1 MKQINKLHFEEL
13 TPLLFE
19 GVIITDEKGII
30 RTINKSVL
38 DFFPKLH
45 VSGLIGKQIMDLIS
59 SKDLKLFYDH
69 KQDMRNINMTIGM
82 HHLMA
87 NFRFSDEENV
97 LIILKNITNLHQL
110 TVDLGIAQ
118 RQIRLFHSILDQI
131 DDGICFVD
139 SNKKIVFY
147 NKKMGEFD
155 TKEPSSIRGE
165 QYTTVFPE
173 TTYTN
178 DPLLNALTTERE
190 IIQNESFFSRSGK
203 KYDVQKVNTPLS
215 LGNQKI
221 GALSSVKDLSKM
233 TELGNAI
240 FELSNAQ
247 YDQNSSSVDS
257 NTDER
262 KKNNEFIHCTKTMKK
277 ILLDAERASK
287 SSSNI
292 LIYGESGVGKRR
304 LVNTITEKSGVFY
317 TLHCSSLPTQFLE
330 QLLFGDERSNGLLEL
345 ADGGTILLDK
355 INCIELSLQD
365 KLFEV
370 IKEKRLFRRE
380 DGVEIPFNVRFICTM
395 DEKPEIAI
403 KNRHLSEDFFYIVSG
418 VTLRIPP
425 LSERRQEIPLLIE
438 HFINEKK
445 TLFTS
450 EFVTVSDTAMNIF
463 TNYDY
468 PGNVRQ
474 LEYIIEGVLA
484 ILHDEKTITE
494 EHVPTY
500 LSAMTNCEPTT
511 VFQNDG
517 VTSNL
522 SLTERVEAFEKEMII
537 GTLIKTNYHIT
548 NAADQLGISRQS
560 LNYKIRKYEIENLRG
575 DT

>member
-1 MKQINKLHFEEL
+1 MKHTTKLNFEEL

-45 VSGLIGKQIMDLIS
+45 VSGIIGKQIKELIS
-59 SKDLKLFYDH
+59 SKDLNLFYDH
-69 KQDMRNINMTIGM
+69 KQDMRNINLTIGM
-82 HHLMA
+82 CHLLA
-87 NFRFSDEENV
+87 NFHFTNEENV
-97 LIILKNITNLHQL
+97 FIILKNITNLHQL
-110 TVDLGIAQ
+110 TVDLGMAQ

-139 SNKKIVFY
+139 SNQKIVFY

-155 TKEPSSIRGE
+155 AKEPSSIRGE

-178 DPLLNALTTERE
+178 DPLLSALTTERK

-203 KYDVQKVNTPLS
+203 KYDVGKVNMPLFS
-215 LGNQKI
+215 GKQKI

-240 FELSNAQ
+240 FELKNAQ
-247 YDQNSSSVDS
+247 FEENSSAVIR
-257 NTDER
+257 NIDER
-262 KKNNEFIHCTKTMKK
+262 NKNNDFIHCTKSMKK

-317 TLHCSSLPTQFLE
+317 TLHCSSLPTLFLE
-330 QLLFGDERSNGLLEL
+330 RILFGDERSHGLLEQ
-345 ADGGTILLDK
+345 ANGGTILLDK
-355 INCIELSLQD
+355 INCLDLSLQD
-365 KLFEV
+365 KLFRV
-370 IKEKRLFRRE
+370 IKENRLFRKE
-380 DGVEIPFNVRFICTM
+380 DGKEIPFNVRFICTM

-403 KNRHLSEDFFYIVSG
+403 KNRYLSEDFFYIISG

-425 LSERRQEIPLLIE
+425 LRERKQEIPLLIE
-438 HFINEKK
+438 HFINEKQ
-445 TLFTS
+445 TFFTS
-450 EFVTVSDTAMNIF
+450 EFVSVSDKAMNIF
-463 TNYDY
+463 TSYDY

-484 ILHDEKTITE
+484 ILHDEKVIVE
-494 EHVPTY
+494 EHIPTY
-500 LSAMTNCEPTT
+500 LSTTNNCEPTT
-511 VFQNDG
+511 VFHNNEIS
-517 VTSNL
+517 SNL
-522 SLTERVEAFEKEMII
+522 SLTERLEAFEKEMII
-537 GTLIKTNYHIT
+537 GTLIRTNYHIT

>member
-1 MKQINKLHFEEL
+1 MKHTNKLHLEEL

-45 VSGLIGKQIMDLIS
+45 VSGLIGKQIKELIS

-69 KQDMRNINMTIGM
+69 KQDMRNINLTIGM
-82 HHLMA
+82 HHLMG
-87 NFRFSDEENV
+87 NFRFSNEENV
-97 LIILKNITNLHQL
+97 FIILKNITNLHQL
-110 TVDLGIAQ
+110 TADLGMAQ

-139 SNKKIVFY
+139 SNQKIVFY
-147 NKKMGEFD
+147 NKKIGEFD
-155 TKEPSSIRGE
+155 TKEPSSILGE

-178 DPLLNALTTERE
+178 DPLLNALTTERV

-203 KYDVQKVNTPLS
+203 KYDVRKVNTPLF

-221 GALSSVKDLSKM
+221 GALSTVKDLSNM
-233 TELGNAI
+233 SELGNAI
-240 FELSNAQ
+240 FELSKAP
-247 YDQNSSSVDS
+247 YEQNSSSVVSTIDEKNKS
-257 NTDER
+257 TD
-262 KKNNEFIHCTKTMKK
+262 FIHCTKSMKK

-304 LVNTITEKSGVFY
+304 LVNTITEKSGVLY
-317 TLHCSSLPTQFLE
+317 TLHCSSLPTQFIE
-330 QLLFGDERSNGLLEL
+330 QILFGDERSNGLLEQVN
-345 ADGGTILLDK
+345 GETILLDK
-355 INCIELSLQD
+355 INCLELSLQD
-365 KLFEV
+365 RLFNV
-370 IKEKRLFRRE
+370 IKDKKVYRRE

-395 DEKPEIAI
+395 NEKPETAI

-425 LSERRQEIPLLIE
+425 LRERIEEIPLLVE

-450 EFVTVSDTAMNIF
+450 EFVTVSDKAMNIF

-484 ILHDEKTITE
+484 ILHDEKIIGE

-500 LSAMTNCEPTT
+500 LSAQNNCEPTT
-511 VFQNDG
+511 IFHNDA
-517 VTSNL
+517 VNSNL
-522 SLTERVEAFEKEMII
+522 SLTDRVEAFEKEMII